1 MSTLLIDD
9 LKRDRVVA
17 LTLFAADAAL
27 LARPYA
33 PNKWSGRQVLLHLT
47 DAISVQLDRLRRL
60 QGDDKPLLWAFNQN
74 HWAERLAYDQRDLRI
89 AAALF
94 SATLD
99 AVIELAA
106 LIPAELYERQGIHS
120 EIGRKTFAE
129 VLAFIHHHNRHH
141 LNQVQASV
149 DGVTWTSGSTEPLR
163 QYYGPTVP

>member
-17 LTLFAADAAL
+17 LKLFAADAAL

-33 PNKWSGRQVLLHLT
+33 PNKWSGRHVLVHLA
-47 DAISVQLDRLRRL
+47 DALSVQLDRLRRL
-60 QGDDKPLLWAFNQN
+60 QGDEKPLLWAFNQN

-106 LIPAELYERQGIHS
+106 LIPAELYERSGIHS
-120 EIGRKTFAE
+120 ESGRKTFAE
-129 VLAFIHHHNRHH
+129 VLAFIHYHNRHH

-149 DGVTWTSGSTEPLR
+149 DGVTWTSGSTELLSH
-163 QYYGPTVP
+163 YYGPTVS